1 MILSLQIHP
10 YETKMQFQ
18 DDSVA
23 ANSSLRNKNA
33 ISG

>member
-1 MILSLQIHP
+1 MILPLQIHP
-10 YETKMQFQ
+10 YETKTHFQ

-23 ANSSLRNKNA
+23 ANSSLQNINA